1 MPKLNDSVK
10 AGRLNE
16 ILDATVRSLTR
27 HGYAGTSMRT
37 IADEAGLTK
46 GGLYAYIAS
55 KEVLL
60 VAVAERYFQG
70 QLEHLVGAR
79 SATAAAQ
86 LRAFLDRGGPDQD
99 PAMAATQRAILD
111 LWVFAGDLPEVRGA
125 LEERYLRYRETVA
138 DIVRRGQEAGEF
150 RSDADPVAIAALLL
164 AARDG
169 LVFHRVKL
177 ALPVPV
183 GPLTDLLCTVLLGHL
198 EAGRAPAET
207 PA

>member
-10 AGRLNE
+10 ASRLNE

-55 KEVLL
+55 KEALL

-70 QLEHLVGAR
+70 QLDHLEDVR
-79 SATAAAQ
+79 SAAAAAQ
-86 LRAFLDRGGPDQD
+86 LRAFLDRGAPDQD
-99 PAMAATQRAILD
+99 PAVAATQRAILD

-125 LEERYLRYRETVA
+125 LEDRYLRYRETVA
-138 DIVRRGQEAGEF
+138 GIIRRGQAAGEF
-150 RSDADPVAIAALLL
+150 RDDADPVALAALLL

-169 LVFHRVKL
+169 MVFHRIKL

-183 GPLTDLLCTVLLGHL
+183 GPLTDLFCALLLAHL
-198 EAGRAPAET
+198 EVGRARSASPD
-207 PA
+207 